1 MESLTQKSLKDLLS
15 LKANHFVWRDG
26 KWVKKYE
33 QPIPNNPE
41 EDLQL
46 YETEEKYPCQEYLN
60 SRNLALKWIHD
71 EKKEVKKISNV

>member
-1 MESLTQKSLKDLLS
+1 MSLTTSKCLKDLLS
-15 LKANHFVWRDG
+15 LKGNHWVWGDG

-33 QPIPNNPE
+33 QPIPNYPE

-60 SRNLALKWIHD
+60 SRNLALK
-71 EKKEVKKISNV
+71 